1 MSLNK
6 KRIQDKIEIVGE
18 FKHIQVRYQDQI
30 IENGKVISSSYN
42 RDSINCGDI
51 EKAKEHNVDNIANV
65 IWTEEIKK
73 NYVDYINS
81 LEPTKE

>member
-1 MSLNK
+1 MSLTK

-18 FKHIQVRYQDQI
+18 FKHIQLRYQDQI
-30 IENGKVISSSYN
+30 IENGKVISDSYY
-42 RDSINCGDI
+42 RDNISCGDI

-65 IWTEEIKK
+65 IWTKEIKK

-81 LEPTKE
+81 LETTNE